1 MPECKWCGKRG
12 VFLSVNSAGL
22 CMNCASL
29 ISFNVKET
37 VRIVNDSLEIIK
49 NSKKI
54 DTRLSRCDLI
64 IEKVKDLLKYE
75 NKDIKT
81 IDPKPSVFIEKIYSM
96 KDQIIFEEINNMINE
111 LMKKDN
117 LEISIKSK
125 INEANKILLKIID
138 FKKYTRN
145 IVILE
150 EFENTLRKYLN
161 ETQLN
166 MYLEEA
172 KKAEFL
178 GKKKTAL
185 EKYKEALYFLKTD
198 KTEDSL
204 QQDKIKEIESK
215 ISELSQNS

>member
-29 ISFNVKET
+29 ISFNVNET
-37 VRIVNDSLEIIK
+37 LRIVKDSLDIIEK
-49 NSKKI
+49 SKKI

-64 IEKVKDLLKYE
+64 IEKVKDLLRYE
-75 NKDIKT
+75 NKEIKT

-96 KDQIIFEEINNMINE
+96 KNQIIFEEINNMINE

-117 LEISIKSK
+117 LEISTKSK
-125 INEANKILLKIID
+125 INEANKILLKIME
-138 FKKYTRN
+138 FKKLVKNKER
-145 IVILE
+145 IE
-150 EFENTLRKYLN
+150 EYENRLRSYIN
-161 ETQLN
+161 ETQLK

-178 GKKKTAL
+178 GKKKIAL
-185 EKYKEALYFLKTD
+185 EKYKEALYYLKTD
-198 KTEDSL
+198 KIDDSL
-204 QQDKIKEIESK
+204 QQEKIREIESK
-215 ISELSQNS
+215 ISELSKDT